1 MSDSFDATVDVV
13 IIGAGVAGLWL
24 ARRLERAGRSV
35 ALLEAHAVG
44 AGQTA
49 ASQGIIHGGTKYAL
63 TNRLTGASESIR
75 AMPGRWRDA
84 LRGVG
89 EVDLSGAP
97 VLAPR
102 QHLFSADALAAKV
115 TAFFAA
121 QAMRDRVRSLP
132 PERRPALLAH
142 ERFRGSVYEIDEL
155 VLDVPALAALMA
167 RRLSAPAL
175 LVDGPSLRLDASAR
189 ERVRVHLGA
198 DGAAAAIGASAV
210 VCCAG
215 RGNEALLARAGLEAA
230 LAQHRPLHM
239 VMARGPIE
247 HPLFAHCLGSGP
259 RPRFTITSHEWESP
273 SHRVWYIG
281 GEVAEAGVERER
293 LEQIAAA
300 RDEIAAVLPW
310 ANLEG
315 FEWDAFRIDR
325 AERAQRGGARPD
337 EPAILERGRLLFAW
351 PTKLAFAPLLADR
364 IIERLEAHLPAERAP
379 GAPPA
384 GWPAAP
390 LAPPPWKEPRAWHT
404 FDR

>member
-1 MSDSFDATVDVV
+1 MSDSCDATVDVV

-35 ALLEAHAVG
+35 ALLEAHAIG

-75 AMPGRWRDA
+75 AMPARWREA
-84 LRGVG
+84 LSGGG

-97 VLAPR
+97 ILAPR
-102 QHLFSADALAAKV
+102 QHLFSAEALGAKI

-121 QAMRDRVRSLP
+121 RAMRNRVRSLP
-132 PERRPALLAH
+132 RACRPALLAH
-142 ERFRGSVYEIDEL
+142 EGFRGSVYEIDEM
-155 VLDVPALAALMA
+155 VLDVPALAA
-167 RRLSAPAL
+167 RLAGQLRAPAL
-175 LVDGPSLRLDASAR
+175 LAGGESLRLDAAGR
-189 ERVRVHLGA
+189 DRVAVRF
-198 DGAAAAIGASAV
+198 AAAGASAAIAASAV

-215 RGNEALLARAGLEAA
+215 RGNEALLARAGLETS
-230 LAQHRPLHM
+230 LAQRRPLHM

-259 RPRFTITSHEWESP
+259 RPRFTITSHEWDAEKG
-273 SHRVWYIG
+273 RVWYIG
-281 GEVAEAGVERER
+281 GEVAESGVSRER

-300 RDEIAAVLPW
+300 RDEIASVLPW
-310 ANLEG
+310 ARLDG
-315 FEWDAFRIDR
+315 LEWDAFRIDR
-325 AERAQRGGARPD
+325 AERAQDGGARPD
-337 EPAILERGRLLFAW
+337 EPAIFERDRILFAW

-364 IIERLEAHLPAERAP
+364 LIERLDGLLAAQPACGERP
-379 GAPPA
+379 C

-390 LAPPPWKEPRAWHT
+390 LALPPWKEPRAWHT